1 MNRSAPR
8 QSYVVV
14 ALFEPIDVGTSFA
27 RKHWPAHVTLASTF
41 FVDGTVD
48 ELAAAV
54 RSAGSLTEPMVLTF
68 AGRALFGPNRDV
80 PVRLVR
86 STRVSDVHR
95 RLADHLE
102 ALPGFA
108 AEEPAF
114 WRHGYHPHLTLRPM
128 NAVREGDSLNA
139 CCIAIARLG
148 ETEAEIVAE
157 LGMLAS

>member
-8 QSYVVV
+8 ESYVVV
-14 ALFEPIDVGTSFA
+14 ALFEPIDVGTSIA
-27 RKHWPAHVTLASTF
+27 RKRWPAHVTLAPNF

-48 ELAAAV
+48 ELVAAV
-54 RSAGSLTEPMVLTF
+54 RGAGSLTEPMVLTF

-86 STRVSDVHR
+86 STRVSGVHR
-95 RLADHLE
+95 RLADQLE
-102 ALPGFA
+102 TLPGFA

-114 WRHGYHPHLTLRPM
+114 WRHGYRPHLTLRPTI
-128 NAVREGDSLNA
+128 AVREGDSLSA